1 MRGLEDGE
9 FDSPEFLRK
18 VSDAPYGLK
27 DGIYEMPKEDIVMSQ
42 ISTGFQL
49 KSEGSAHTTLDS
61 YAEES
66 FLPTKFTPSALPI
79 SMGYQGNLGESARP
93 PLHSHSNNEK
103 SFSPTRFAPSI
114 INFGIV
120 GATAVIIY
128 FANHLRR
135 KFRQNKESKKEEEQ
149 VLTVKDIENKLSS
162 ICDENIVF
170 NDKELKLEFAGLS
183 RKLKNKIKI
192 FFSDKDSF
200 EIKENRQSEKL
211 ILQLNKNLLTEKVE
225 KVIATL
231 IEFEAHFRD
240 DLNAKKA
247 TMAKKEEDEKITLE
261 KARKMKEL
269 RILIQNKFKETEDK
283 IDNINAIFEEK
294 NDKEINQQKIEKK
307 IEEAKKC
314 FSALNGFQEEFK
326 NNFDQHYSID
336 KEILELKKKL
346 VEIEDKKTLERVQ
359 KEASKYVADN
369 PEFKLPREEKEQ
381 NKDQQESESE
391 DDPLGREEPEK
402 VIQPPASVKLLKM
415 QDLII
420 LELFLLGRS
429 QVNKIANQIQGHNS
443 GKLNFYQM
451 NFANELTKSNLN
463 DFDAEFNS
471 PQNIERFNQYAQ
483 NFDPPIVRNPENLAK
498 NYFHNLL
505 KETVETIYQKEDVK
519 HEDARFKRD
528 IESRIY
534 FFLDYAMGDKDAM
547 LNAYQ
552 EMELMGYSRAGLTG
566 RGHASKAGIDDVKK
580 LCYCLKLFKDK
591 LVNVNNQE
599 LKDFFTNAFVKP
611 NILNSNFNVS
621 IINSREEIIK
631 SDAIFVKDLIEELN
645 RDEDKIKGI
654 DGAKSIIINFFRNN
668 AKFDIEK
675 ISDDNVKEKFSI
687 IITLGDNEVLKYLQK
702 NSDLVDEI
710 VSLSKN
716 RESKLSF
723 NELRKDLQGLYEK
736 EKMAVVERESTKMQ
750 GGSRR

>member
-1 MRGLEDGE
+1 MYGLKNGE
-9 FDSPEFLRK
+9 YDVPEFLRK
-18 VSDAPYGLK
+18 VSDPPYGLK
-27 DGIYEMPKEDIVMSQ
+27 DGIYEMPKKDIVMPQ
-42 ISTGFQL
+42 
-49 KSEGSAHTTLDS
+49 
-61 YAEES
+61 
-66 FLPTKFTPSALPI
+66 I
-79 SMGYQGNLGESARP
+79 SMGYQGNIGESARP
-93 PLHSHSNNEK
+93 PLRSHLNAEE

-120 GATAVIIY
+120 GTTAMIIY

-135 KFRQNKESKKEEEQ
+135 KFRQNKEPKKEEER

-162 ICDENIVF
+162 ICDEKIVF

-183 RKLKNKIKI
+183 GELKNKIKI

-200 EIKENRQSEKL
+200 EIKENRQSKKL
-211 ILQLNKNLLTEKVE
+211 ILQLNKDLLPEKVE
-225 KVIATL
+225 KVITTL

-247 TMAKKEEDEKITLE
+247 TMEKEEDEKITRE
-261 KARKMKEL
+261 KAQKMKEL
-269 RILIQNKFKETEDK
+269 KILIQNKFKETEDK
-283 IDNINAIFEEK
+283 IDNLNAIFEEK

-326 NNFDQHYSID
+326 INFDQHYSID

-369 PEFKLPREEKEQ
+369 PEFKLPREEEVQ
-381 NKDQQESESE
+381 NKDPQGYESE
-391 DDPLGREEPEK
+391 DDSLGREEPEK

-429 QVNKIANQIQGHNS
+429 QVNKIANQIQGYNS

-451 NFANELTKSNLN
+451 NFANDLTKSNLN

-471 PQNIERFNQYAQ
+471 PQSIERFNQYAQ
-483 NFDPPIVRNPENLAK
+483 NFNPPIVRNPENLAK

-505 KETVETIYQKEDVK
+505 KETVETIYQKEVVQG
-519 HEDARFKRD
+519 EGARFKRD

-552 EMELMGYSRAGLTG
+552 EMELRGFSRAGLTG

-580 LCYCLKLFKDK
+580 LCYCLKLFNDK

-611 NILNSNFNVS
+611 NTLDSNFNVS
-621 IINSREEIIK
+621 FINSREEIIK

-654 DGAKSIIINFFRNN
+654 DDAKSIIINFFRNN
-668 AKFDIEK
+668 ANFDIEK
-675 ISDDNVKEKFSI
+675 ISDDNFKEKFSI
-687 IITLGDNEVLKYLQK
+687 IITLEDNEVLKYLQK

-723 NELRKDLQGLYEK
+723 NELRKDLQSLYEK

-750 GGSRR
+750 SGSRR

>member
-1 MRGLEDGE
+1 MYGLKNGE
-9 FDSPEFLRK
+9 YDVPEFLRK
-18 VSDAPYGLK
+18 VSDVPYGLE
-27 DGIYEMPKEDIVMSQ
+27 DGIYEMPKEDIVMPQ
-42 ISTGFQL
+42 
-49 KSEGSAHTTLDS
+49 
-61 YAEES
+61 
-66 FLPTKFTPSALPI
+66 I
-79 SMGYQGNLGESARP
+79 SMGYQGNIGESARP
-93 PLHSHSNNEK
+93 PLRSHLNAEE

-120 GATAVIIY
+120 GTTAMIIY

-135 KFRQNKESKKEEEQ
+135 KFRQNKEPKKEEER

-162 ICDENIVF
+162 ICDEKIVF

-183 RKLKNKIKI
+183 GELKNKIKI

-200 EIKENRQSEKL
+200 EIKENRQSKKL
-211 ILQLNKNLLTEKVE
+211 ILQLNKDLLPEKVE
-225 KVIATL
+225 KVITTL

-247 TMAKKEEDEKITLE
+247 TMEKEEDEKITRE
-261 KARKMKEL
+261 KAQKMKEL
-269 RILIQNKFKETEDK
+269 KILIQNKFKETEDK
-283 IDNINAIFEEK
+283 IDNLNAIFEEK

-326 NNFDQHYSID
+326 INFDQHYSID

-369 PEFKLPREEKEQ
+369 PEFKLPREEEVQ
-381 NKDQQESESE
+381 NKDPQGYESE
-391 DDPLGREEPEK
+391 DDSLGREEPEK

-429 QVNKIANQIQGHNS
+429 QVNKIANQIQGYNS

-451 NFANELTKSNLN
+451 NFANDLTKSNLN

-471 PQNIERFNQYAQ
+471 PQSIERFNQYAQ
-483 NFDPPIVRNPENLAK
+483 NFNPPIVRNPENLAK

-505 KETVETIYQKEDVK
+505 KETVETIYQKEVVQG
-519 HEDARFKRD
+519 EGARFKRD

-552 EMELMGYSRAGLTG
+552 EMELRGFSRAGLTG

-580 LCYCLKLFKDK
+580 LCYCLKLFNDK

-611 NILNSNFNVS
+611 NTLDSNFNVS
-621 IINSREEIIK
+621 FINSREEIIK

-654 DGAKSIIINFFRNN
+654 DDAKSIIINFFRNN
-668 AKFDIEK
+668 ANFDIEK
-675 ISDDNVKEKFSI
+675 ISDDNFKEKFSI
-687 IITLGDNEVLKYLQK
+687 IITLEDNEVLKYLQK

-723 NELRKDLQGLYEK
+723 NELRKDLQSLYEK

-750 GGSRR
+750 SGSRR

>member
-1 MRGLEDGE
+1 MYGLKNGE
-9 FDSPEFLRK
+9 YDVPEFLRK
-18 VSDAPYGLK
+18 VSDVPYGLK
-27 DGIYEMPKEDIVMSQ
+27 DGIYEMPKEDISMPQ
-42 ISTGFQL
+42 ISTGYPGNPG
-49 KSEGSAHTTLDS
+49 E
-61 YAEES
+61 
-66 FLPTKFTPSALPI
+66 SALP
-79 SMGYQGNLGESARP
+79 P
-93 PLHSHSNNEK
+93 PLRSHSNVKE
-103 SFSPTRFAPSI
+103 SFSPTIFAPSI

-120 GATAVIIY
+120 GATAMIIY

-135 KFRQNKESKKEEEQ
+135 KFRQNKEPKKEEER
-149 VLTVKDIENKLSS
+149 VLTFKDIENKLSS
-162 ICDENIVF
+162 IFDENIVF
-170 NDKELKLEFAGLS
+170 NDKELKLEFTGLP
-183 RKLKNKIKI
+183 RELKNKIKI

-200 EIKENRQSEKL
+200 EIEDNRQFKKL
-211 ILQLNKNLLTEKVE
+211 ILQLNKDLLPEKGE

-247 TMAKKEEDEKITLE
+247 TMAKKEEDEKITRE
-261 KARKMKEL
+261 KAQKMKEL
-269 RILIQNKFKETEDK
+269 KILIQNKFKETEDK

-294 NDKEINQQKIEKK
+294 NDKEIKQKK
-307 IEEAKKC
+307 IERKSEEAIKC
-314 FSALNGFQEEFK
+314 FEALNGFQEEFK
-326 NNFDQHYSID
+326 NNFDQNYSID
-336 KEILELKKKL
+336 KEILELEKKL
-346 VEIEDKKTLERVQ
+346 VEIEYKKTLERAQ
-359 KEASKYVADN
+359 KEALKYVADN
-369 PEFKLPREEKEQ
+369 PKFNLPREEIVQ
-381 NKDQQESESE
+381 NKDPQGSESE
-391 DDPLGREEPEK
+391 DDSLGREEPEK
-402 VIQPPASVKLLKM
+402 FIHPPASVKLLKM

-429 QVNKIANQIQGHNS
+429 QVNKIANQIQGYNS

-451 NFANELTKSNLN
+451 NFANDLTKSNLN

-471 PQNIERFNQYAQ
+471 PQSIERFNQYAQ
-483 NFDPPIVRNPENLAK
+483 NFNPPIVRNPENLAK

-505 KETVETIYQKEDVK
+505 KETVETIYQKEVVQG
-519 HEDARFKRD
+519 EGARFKRD

-580 LCYCLKLFKDK
+580 LCYCLKLFNDK

-611 NILNSNFNVS
+611 NSLDSNFNVS
-621 IINSREEIIK
+621 FINSREEIIK

-654 DGAKSIIINFFRNN
+654 DDAKSIIINFFRNN
-668 AKFDIEK
+668 ANFDIEK
-675 ISDDNVKEKFSI
+675 ISDDNFKEKFSI
-687 IITLGDNEVLKYLQK
+687 IITLEDNEVLKYLQK

-723 NELRKDLQGLYEK
+723 NELRKDLQSLYEK
-736 EKMAVVERESTKMQ
+736 EKMAVVERESAKMQ
-750 GGSRR
+750 RGSRR

>member
-1 MRGLEDGE
+1 MYGLEDGE
-9 FDSPEFLRK
+9 FDAPEFLRK

-27 DGIYEMPKEDIVMSQ
+27 DEVYEMPKEGIVMSQ
-42 ISTGFQL
+42 IST
-49 KSEGSAHTTLDS
+49 
-61 YAEES
+61 
-66 FLPTKFTPSALPI
+66 
-79 SMGYQGNLGESARP
+79 GYQGNLGESARP

-103 SFSPTRFAPSI
+103 SFSPTRSSPPIGSLGMMGLA
-114 INFGIV
+114 
-120 GATAVIIY
+120 GATFLAIY
-128 FANHLRR
+128 LARR
-135 KFRQNKESKKEEEQ
+135 FWNNWNKEKESEIKPEINLTSKNI
-149 VLTVKDIENKLSS
+149 DIKLAS
-162 ICDENIVF
+162 IFDENIFF

-183 RKLKNKIKI
+183 RKLKNKIKF

-200 EIKENRQSEKL
+200 EIEENRHSKKL
-211 ILQLNKNLLTEKVE
+211 ILQLNKDLLPEKVE

-247 TMAKKEEDEKITLE
+247 TMAKREEDEKINRE
-261 KARKMKEL
+261 KAQKMKEL
-269 RILIQNKFKETEDK
+269 KILIQNKFKETEDK

-326 NNFDQHYSID
+326 INFDQHYSID

-369 PEFKLPREEKEQ
+369 PEFKLQREEKVQ
-381 NKDQQESESE
+381 NKDPQGSEGE
-391 DDPLGREEPEK
+391 DDSLGREEPEK

-451 NFANELTKSNLN
+451 NFANNLTKSNLN

-471 PQNIERFNQYAQ
+471 PQSIERFNQYAQ

-505 KETVETIYQKEDVK
+505 KETVETIYQKEVVQG
-519 HEDARFKRD
+519 EGARFKRN

-552 EMELMGYSRAGLTG
+552 EMELRGFSRAGLTG

-580 LCYCLKLFKDK
+580 LCYCLKLFNDK

-611 NILNSNFNVS
+611 NTLDSNFNVS
-621 IINSREEIIK
+621 FINSREEIIK
-631 SDAIFVKDLIEELN
+631 SDAILVKDLIEELN
-645 RDEDKIKGI
+645 RDENKIKGI
-654 DGAKSIIINFFRNN
+654 DDAKSIIINFFRNN
-668 AKFDIEK
+668 ANFDIEK
-675 ISDDNVKEKFSI
+675 ISDDNFKEKFSI
-687 IITLGDNEVLKYLQK
+687 IITLEDNEVLKYLQK

-723 NELRKDLQGLYEK
+723 NELRKDLQSLYEK

-750 GGSRR
+750 RGSRR